1 VTPEEKQAFAELVAI
16 KVREGCPGACG
27 LSAEGR
33 RKLGHVV
40 GVIKD
45 HGDGDYD
52 KGAEILRD
60 ALRVIKSI
68 DVNVLNSM
76 VGVFKG
82 MDRAAVYFVRTLYAV
97 VVLAM
102 IKLFFKAMGIGLMDL
117 LKRII

>member
-1 VTPEEKQAFAELVAI
+1 MTPEEKQAFAELVAI

-27 LSAEGR
+27 LSSEGR

-52 KGAEILRD
+52 KGAEVLRD
-60 ALRVIKSI
+60 ALKVFKSM
-68 DVNVLNSM
+68 DVKVLNSM
-76 VGVFKG
+76 ISVFKG
-82 MDRAAVYFVRTLYAV
+82 MDRAAVYFVRTLYALI
-97 VVLAM
+97 VLAL
-102 IKLFFKAMGIGLMDL
+102 IKLFFKAMGVGLADL